1 MSTRTRLIGG
11 RRGWTRGV
19 AAVRGLRIMLRFL
32 ARFLAVVLAAAFVV
46 VTVAMVFV
54 RPLGTQM
61 LAPQTY
67 KDVLREKKVAERLP
81 EIAAETIAAAT
92 AAAGK
97 DAKAGANVER
107 EDVPD
112 FLAGFTRAD
121 LQTLLAAA
129 LPADYVRGQA
139 EGAID
144 QFFNYVNSDSPRP
157 SVKLSLVDLKQR
169 LSGGVLEDAY
179 VKVLQGKP
187 PCGAD
192 TKSLPSA
199 CCPPA
204 DRLPEVREQFRTM
217 IKGSVK
223 EMPESVDLFEARE
236 SAQADAVYGMVG
248 KLRDRLRWFA
258 FAARW
263 SWVLPA
269 LLLLGVAVFGVR
281 SFRGLLLWWG
291 IPCLLAGG
299 FAVVCALPSAAMG
312 DWFFVVAIKPYLPPE
327 IPLLAMQ
334 TVLGVVTAIA
344 KVVFGAVLK
353 VGTGLALGGL
363 VAVVLSFFCKA
374 KPKAVAPA
382 LPVV

>member
-1 MSTRTRLIGG
+1 
-11 RRGWTRGV
+11 
-19 AAVRGLRIMLRFL
+19 MLRFL
-32 ARFLAVVLAAAFVV
+32 ARFVAVVLVAAFVV
-46 VTVAMVFV
+46 AAVAMVFV

-61 LAPQTY
+61 LSPQTY

-81 EIAAETIAAAT
+81 EIAAETITAAT
-92 AAAGK
+92 AAA
-97 DAKAGANVER
+97 AKSAESDANVER
-107 EDVPD
+107 EDVSG
-112 FLAGFTRAD
+112 FLSGFTQSD
-121 LQTLLAAA
+121 LQTLIGAV
-129 LPADYVRGQA
+129 LPTDYVRGQT

-144 QFFNYVNSDSPRP
+144 QFFGYVNSDVSRP

-169 LSGGVLEDAY
+169 LSGGVFEDAY

-192 TKSLPSA
+192 LKALPTA

-204 DRLPEVREQFRTM
+204 DQLPELRRQFREM
-217 IKGSVK
+217 VAPAVK
-223 EMPESVDLFEARE
+223 EMPDRVDLFEARE

-263 SWVLPA
+263 SWVLPV

-291 IPCLLAGG
+291 VPCLLAGG

-312 DWFFVVAIKPYLPPE
+312 DWFFVIAIKPYLPAE
-327 IPLLAMQ
+327 VPLLAVQ
-334 TVLGVVTAIA
+334 TVLGVVTGIA
-344 KVVFGAVLK
+344 KVVLGAALK
-353 VGTGLALGGL
+353 VGMWLALGGL
-363 VAVVLSFFCKA
+363 AAVVLSFFCKA
-374 KPKAVAPA
+374 KPKATAPA
-382 LPVV
+382 VPVV